1 MSQNVTVNFDQEKLE
16 DGTGS
21 GNVDELTALKDSRN
35 NRARIPECSKIPP
48 LFLYYK
54 LNHIIHQKAFVLW

>member
-1 MSQNVTVNFDQEKLE
+1 MNQNVTVNFDQEKLE

-21 GNVDELTALKDSRN
+21 GNVDELTALRDSRN
-35 NRARIPECSKIPP
+35 GRARIPEYSKILQ

-54 LNHIIHQKAFVLW
+54 SNYIIHQKAFVLW